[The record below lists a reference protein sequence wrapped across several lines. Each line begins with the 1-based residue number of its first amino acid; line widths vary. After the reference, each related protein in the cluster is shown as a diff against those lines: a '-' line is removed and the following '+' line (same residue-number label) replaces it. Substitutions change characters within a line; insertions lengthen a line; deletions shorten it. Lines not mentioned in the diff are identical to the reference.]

1 MRLTHAVFALF
12 LLGAG
17 CGDSPSVPVPGNGG
31 LFIVIH
37 GLPHGV
43 DASVN
48 VSGPDGFSLEL
59 SSSRRLFQLKPGP
72 YTITAAEVAAGSSRY
87 APARGSQ
94 AITVTSDVVADA
106 EEIEYGVSTA
116 RLDLEVLGLPAGSE
130 SAVVVTGPG
139 GFSRAITGST
149 TIDLLSPGTY
159 TLTASEVNASSRVH
173 RPDPPTQT
181 VTLAPDTTPA
191 RATIGYGAG
200 SGTLD
205 LAVTGLPQ
213 NTPASVTIT
222 GPGNFARSIT
232 GSTSLRYLEG
242 GSYSVTVATVG
253 SNLTTYTPVQ
263 ASLTVAVS
271 DGASS
276 AVSASYTGAPLDLAV
291 ELVSDGFAAP
301 VFLTAP
307 NNDPRL
313 FVVQRNGR
321 IQIVENGS
329 VLSTPFLDIA
339 SRVNFTGERG
349 MLSMAFDP
357 LFAQNGRFY
366 VYYVNLAGDVVVERF
381 SSTQGSNVAGASDG
395 IVIRIPH
402 GGNEHHGGM
411 IAFGPDGMLYVG
423 PGDGRCCGDPQNNA
437 QDFTSLLGKI
447 LRIDVGSIPYSI
459 PEDNPV
465 VRSEIWSAGL
475 RNPWRFSFDPATRLM
490 YIADVGQDEREEVN
504 VVPSHASGLNF
515 GWRLM
520 EGTACFNPAT
530 LCAGGLTLTLPVHEY
545 THEDGCSVTGGYVYR
560 GAAVPEL
567 SGHYL
572 YTDFCRGWLRSFRVA
587 GLAATDHRSWAGV
600 TLPWTVSFGQDG
612 FGELYMIG
620 GTRVWRIRRGAA

>member
-37 GLPHGV
+37 GLPNGV

-59 SSSRRLFQLKPGP
+59 TSSRRLFQLKPGP
-72 YTITAAEVAAGSSRY
+72 YTITAAEVAAGGSRY

-116 RLDLEVLGLPAGSE
+116 RLDLEVLGLPSGSE
-130 SAVVVTGPG
+130 SAIVVNGPG
-139 GFSRAITGST
+139 GFSRAITGTT

-159 TLTASEVNASSRVH
+159 TLTASEVNASSLVH

-181 VTLAPDTTPA
+181 VVLSPDTTPA
-191 RATIGYGAG
+191 RATIGYGTG
-200 SGTLD
+200 SGTID

-213 NTPASVTIT
+213 STPASVTIT

-242 GSYSVTVATVG
+242 GSYSVAVATVG

-263 ASLTVAVS
+263 ATQTVAVS
-271 DGASS
+271 DGLSS

-307 NNDPRL
+307 FNDPRL
-313 FVVQRNGR
+313 YVVERNGR
-321 IQIVENGS
+321 IRIVEAGS

-357 LFAQNGRFY
+357 LYPQNGRFY

-381 SSTQGSNVAGASDG
+381 SSTPGSNVAGASDG

-423 PGDGRCCGDPQNNA
+423 PGDGGCCGDPQNNA

-447 LRIDVGSIPYSI
+447 LRIDVGSMPYSI

-504 VVPSHASGLNF
+504 VVPSHVSGLNF

-530 LCAGGLTLTLPVHEY
+530 LCAGGLTLTSPVLEY
-545 THEDGCSVTGGYVYR
+545 THDDGCSVTGGYVYR
-560 GAAVPEL
+560 GSSIPEL

-572 YTDFCRGWLRSFRVA
+572 YADFCRGWLRSFRVA
-587 GLAATDHRSWAGV
+587 GVTATDHRSWAAV
-600 TLPWTVSFGQDG
+600 SLPWTVSFGQDG
-612 FGELYMIG
+612 FGEHYMIG
-620 GTRVWRIRRGAA
+620 GTRVWRIKRGTE